1 MNSLIGP
8 EARELKEWKGKDNDG
23 VEGVDGEEKKRL
35 MERYRKTWMEI
46 FRGTLLEIHLWC

>member
-23 VEGVDGEEKKRL
+23 VEGVDGEEK
-35 MERYRKTWMEI
+35 ERYRKTWMEI